1 MRNFFLVKS
10 AAMLFA
16 VFFLFFAPIT
26 AFSTSNDTVTTEV
39 LTVDQNGSDS
49 VADEHK
55 SNKKDLSSSIKSLES
70 DGISFTSLARG
81 VLGLSVLLIIG
92 ALLSKDRKNINWALI
107 AKGLFIQ
114 IVIAVS
120 VLKLPW
126 VQQAVDFISQK
137 FVLLLSFT
145 QNGAK
150 FLFGSIIEDTQSF
163 GFIFAFQVL
172 PTVIF
177 FSALT
182 SLLFYYGILQKVVY
196 AFAWFMKY
204 TLKLSGAESLS
215 AAGNIFLGQ
224 TESPLLVKPY
234 ISRMTRSELLCV
246 MTGGMATIAGGVL
259 AAYIGFLGGNDPLLQ
274 VFFAKH
280 LITASVMA
288 APGAIV
294 ASKLLLPETEKF
306 SEEMHIEKSKI
317 GSNALEAIANGT
329 TDGLRL
335 AVNVAAM
342 LLVFISMIALFN
354 YILMNAIG
362 EIGGINEGIQ
372 KLTNGQYKGLSLQ
385 FILGYT
391 LAPLTWLMGVNGP
404 DIVLVG
410 QLLGEKSILNE
421 FVAYVSMS
429 DIIQAG
435 GFTNPKSI
443 VIATYIL
450 CGFANFASI
459 GIQIGGIGS
468 LAPNRKSDL
477 SKLGIYALIGGN
489 LASMFTA
496 TIVGVL
502 I

>member
-1 MRNFFLVKS
+1 MSENIPAERPVVSEN
-10 AAMLFA
+10 
-16 VFFLFFAPIT
+16 
-26 AFSTSNDTVTTEV
+26 N
-39 LTVDQNGSDS
+39 N
-49 VADEHK
+49 
-55 SNKKDLSSSIKSLES
+55 LSSAIRTFNTGSFSLQS
-70 DGISFTSLARG
+70 LLRGI
-81 VLGLSVLLIIG
+81 LGLTVLLIIG
-92 ALLSKDRKNINWALI
+92 ALISKDRKQINWWLIGKGLAIQILI
-107 AKGLFIQ
+107 AI
-114 IVIAVS
+114 S
-120 VLKLPW
+120 VLKLVW
-126 VQQAVDFISQK
+126 VQNVVNFISQK

-145 QNGAK
+145 QNGAR
-150 FLFGSIIEDTQSF
+150 FLFGSIIENTESF

-204 TLKLSGAESLS
+204 TLRLSGAESLS

-234 ISRMTRSELLCV
+234 LSKMTRSELLCV

-259 AAYIGFLGGNDPLLQ
+259 AAYIGFLGGNDPEMQ

-306 SEEMHIEKSKI
+306 SEEMHIEQNKI

-329 TDGLRL
+329 TDGLKL

-342 LLVFISMIALFN
+342 LLVFISLIALMN
-354 YILMNAIG
+354 YILMNAVG
-362 EIGGINEGIQ
+362 ELAGINEAI
-372 KLTNGQYKGLSLQ
+372 KTLTKGQYQGLSLQ
-385 FILGYT
+385 FILGYI
-391 LAPLTWLMGVNGP
+391 LAPLTWLMGVNGT

-429 DIIQAG
+429 QIIQSG
-435 GFTNPKSI
+435 GFVDPKSI
-443 VIATYIL
+443 IIATYIL

-477 SKLGIYALIGGN
+477 SRLGIYALIGGN
-489 LASMFTA
+489 MASMFTA
-496 TIVGVL
+496 IIVGVL